1 MSHYAPF
8 AHNTTPPQYT
18 RSTPPRRPSAG
29 VSHCDSVPLPSPP
42 LSGTN
47 TKFSPSPLTI
57 PIGSTRRRSVG
68 SMSFLWPW
76 NNPIVDFDDREK
88 MALVTDEKS
97 DHLPK
102 VSMKPWEGWRI
113 VFLGSCRVVTILV
126 KYRPLTIARAQH
138 IASLLPCF
146 GEYLE
151 HTRLGFLRQFCSGSS
166 NPDRRNLTHSSL
178 LVREFANPLFSID

>member
-1 MSHYAPF
+1 MRHLR
-8 AHNTTPPQYT
+8 TI
-18 RSTPPRRPSAG
+18 
-29 VSHCDSVPLPSPP
+29 LPP
-42 LSGTN
+42 LSTLAQLLQGDQALAFLIATQFPYHPHLSREPTQN
-47 TKFSPSPLTI
+47 FPLVLLPSLL
-57 PIGSTRRRSVG
+57 V
-68 SMSFLWPW
+68 
-76 NNPIVDFDDREK
+76 
-88 MALVTDEKS
+88 ALVTDEKS